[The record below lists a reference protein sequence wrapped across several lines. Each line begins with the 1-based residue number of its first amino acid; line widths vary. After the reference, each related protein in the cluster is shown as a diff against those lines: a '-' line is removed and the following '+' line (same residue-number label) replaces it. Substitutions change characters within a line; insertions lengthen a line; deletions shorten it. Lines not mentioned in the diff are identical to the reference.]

1 MEIVMNI
8 AIGADHRGFD
18 HKEYIKKQVIL
29 KENPITWIDVGATSK
44 ERSDYPIFA
53 QLVVQEME
61 QGNADYGILIC
72 GSGVGMAIAAN
83 RTPGIY
89 AAIVWNKEVAAVS
102 KEHDNANILVLP
114 SDFVSKEQS
123 VEMVIAWL
131 QARFKEGRYQER
143 LDMID
148 SQ

>member
-1 MEIVMNI
+1 MNI

-18 HKEYIKKQVIL
+18 HKEYIKKQVNL
-29 KENPITWIDVGATSK
+29 PERPISWIDVGATSK
-44 ERSDYPIFA
+44 DRSDYPIFA
-53 QLVVQEME
+53 HLVVKEME
-61 QGNADYGILIC
+61 QGTADCGVLIC
-72 GSGVGMAIAAN
+72 GSGIGMAITAN

-89 AAIVWNKEVAAVS
+89 AGVAWNKEVASVG
-102 KEHDNANILVLP
+102 KEHDNTNILVLP

-123 VEMVIAWL
+123 AQLVIAWL

-148 SQ
+148 GQ